1 LKEKLHHQESALD
14 KKLRKEA
21 SMEENNERERE
32 REKKKCH
39 GNEGKIGKEFE
50 L

>member
-1 LKEKLHHQESALD
+1 MPWKEELHHPESALD

-21 SMEENNERERE
+21 SMEEENESVRERG
-32 REKKKCH
+32 REV
-39 GNEGKIGKEFE
+39 E